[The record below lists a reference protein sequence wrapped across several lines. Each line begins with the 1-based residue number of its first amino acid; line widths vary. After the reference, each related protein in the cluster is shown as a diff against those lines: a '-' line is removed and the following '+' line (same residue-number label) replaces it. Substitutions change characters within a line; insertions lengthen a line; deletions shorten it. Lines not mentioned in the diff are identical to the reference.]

1 MTVLVYL
8 IFFLFSLG
16 SIGRLSF
23 VGQQINIYLYEI
35 LLGIYLLLLI
45 WKYKWT
51 PLKEAYKKYKS
62 AFIFLAVLLLS
73 YLVSLMSF
81 SLSQNL
87 ISLLYFARL
96 TFYFLAFFYFAW
108 LVVDIPNVGKKLSSG
123 LIFFS
128 LLTLIFSGIQYF
140 LYPDLRNLFYLGW
153 DPHLYRVFGLYLD
166 TSIAAA
172 IYGII
177 LLFLLINIRK
187 IKLAKYLKLALIA
200 VYSLLGLL
208 TYSRGFYLAILL
220 TLIIYLVSLRKYLYI
235 VFLLLTFFCLLFFLP
250 KKFGEGVNLLRTF
263 SITSRIQENKG
274 AIIIWQKK
282 PILGIGYNRIRYEKE
297 RTGFLRGEDIDTN
310 HSAASFPSSFLI
322 ILTTGGII
330 GSLSLV
336 WVLLDLARISQTA
349 LLLIIF
355 TAIFSLYDNVL
366 LHPFILFLLFAIL
379 SIERRIFNYRRS
391 NSP

>member
-1 MTVLVYL
+1 MMALVYS

-16 SIGRLSF
+16 NIGRLSF
-23 VGQQINIYLYEI
+23 AGQQINIYLYEI

-45 WKYKWT
+45 WKYRLT

-62 AFIFLAVLLLS
+62 ILIFLAVLLLS
-73 YLVSLMSF
+73 YLLSLMSF

-87 ISLLYFARL
+87 ISLLYFVRL
-96 TFYFLAFFYFAW
+96 IFYFFVFFYLAW
-108 LVVDIPNVGKKLSSG
+108 LVIDIPTVNKKLTSG

-128 LLTLIFSGIQYF
+128 LLTLIFSGVQYF

-153 DPHLYRVFGLYLD
+153 DPHLYRAFGLYLD

-172 IYGII
+172 IYGIL
-177 LLFLLINIRK
+177 LLFLLINISK
-187 IKLAKYLKLALIA
+187 IQLAKYLKLALIV

-220 TLIIYLVSLRKYLYI
+220 TLIIYLISLRKYLYI
-235 VFLLLTFFCLLFFLP
+235 VFLLLTFFCLLFLLP

-263 SITSRIQENKG
+263 SIVSRIQENKT
-274 AIIIWQKK
+274 AITIWQKK
-282 PILGIGYNRIRYEKE
+282 PIFGIGYNRIRYEKE

-330 GSLSLV
+330 GLLSFV

-355 TAIFSLYDNVL
+355 TFIFSLYDNIL

-379 SIERRIFNYRRS
+379 SIERRVFNYRRS